1 MAKIKVG
8 KLSDHYDR
16 RSRKRGAIV
25 MLARNFPG
33 VVILIRTYVI
43 REPEQN
49 YYSGAIFQKQAV
61 SGRIVAAAKRSGCE
75 PS

>member
-1 MAKIKVG
+1 
-8 KLSDHYDR
+8 
-16 RSRKRGAIV
+16 

-33 VVILIRTYVI
+33 VVILMRTDVI
-43 REPEQN
+43 RKYPEQN

-61 SGRIVAAAKRSGCE
+61 WGRIVAAAKCSGCE